1 MSYDQLPT
9 DDRWPQQPPYTT
21 TTTTVTITPSRPVK
35 PKRGF
40 RFYYLLSM
48 AILTFGFAV
57 YGVYILAWEP
67 VLSQEEMTYALGF
80 ALFFGALS
88 WTAEILRRM
97 LERGW

>member
-9 DDRWPQQPPYTT
+9 GDRWPQQQLNTKTT
-21 TTTTVTITPSRPVK
+21 MSVTITESRPVK

-40 RFYYLLSM
+40 LFYYRLLM

-57 YGVYILAWEP
+57 CGFYILAWKP
-67 VLSQEEMTYALGF
+67 VLSEEVMTYTLGC

-88 WTAEILRRM
+88 WTAEIV
-97 LERGW
+97 RGILK